1 MRTARKEPTVAPLA
15 ALALSTVAL
24 LGTAPVAAGQATIR
38 TQAELS
44 RFAEDTSYD
53 GMMEY
58 LGRLQGAS
66 TEMRLGIYGQ
76 SREGRAL
83 PVAIFSRPAATRPWE
98 AWALGKPILVLATN
112 VHGGERVLRE
122 SVLIR
127 ARELSTPGTL
137 MNDALDELTIL
148 VVPQINPDGFS
159 ALPVPTRGNLWGVDL
174 NRDYMKLEQPEIQ
187 AYVQDI
193 LLAWA
198 PHLVVDGHSGGA
210 QPYNLNYQCPS
221 HSTPDPRITTLCDER
236 IFPAV
241 QRRLASEGYAAWY
254 YFRGNETRWDVGGPE
269 PRVGRNYGGFAN
281 TIAILFESP
290 DGQRATDAVRS
301 GLLGYQAVIEW
312 AMENPALL
320 LSTVREARREAI
332 ALGEGPTGDVA
343 IEVEY
348 EPEPYRVEYLLASGP
363 PGARQ
368 IREIVSD
375 SLMKRPVAALARR
388 RPWAYVLPRDAAAA
402 VELLGRHTVQ
412 VEELREPVQM
422 TVDAYTI
429 GNVTYEASH
438 SHSAATRLEVV
449 GSVTRTVTLPEGTYI
464 VRTGQM
470 QGRVAAHLLE
480 PETRDGVVYW
490 NRMDAWI
497 PKADVDAY
505 RAGRGQAPIFPIY
518 KIMEPTPLPTFLLP

>member
-290 DGQRATDAVRS
+290 DGQRGHGRGPKRAPRLPGGHRVGD
-301 GLLGYQAVIEW
+301 
-312 AMENPALL
+312 
-320 LSTVREARREAI
+320 
-332 ALGEGPTGDVA
+332 GE
-343 IEVEY
+343 
-348 EPEPYRVEYLLASGP
+348 SGP
-363 PGARQ
+363 PAQHGPRGPAGGDCPGRRSYGRRGYRGGVRAGALPGRVFA
-368 IREIVSD
+368 RE
-375 SLMKRPVAALARR
+375 RAARR
-388 RPWAYVLPRDAAAA
+388 PPDP
-402 VELLGRHTVQ
+402 GD
-412 VEELREPVQM
+412 RE
-422 TVDAYTI
+422 
-429 GNVTYEASH
+429 
-438 SHSAATRLEVV
+438 
-449 GSVTRTVTLPEGTYI
+449 
-464 VRTGQM
+464 
-470 QGRVAAHLLE
+470 
-480 PETRDGVVYW
+480 
-490 NRMDAWI
+490 
-497 PKADVDAY
+497 
-505 RAGRGQAPIFPIY
+505 
-518 KIMEPTPLPTFLLP
+518 